1 MKLFPFTSF
10 RAARAT
16 RLPAK
21 PWDTLTSDRSSTLLV
36 SCRAAVPQ
44 QAALVLLGAQM
55 KCRQRAP
62 ALPCSTG
69 QKREKFEAEVLL
81 GTFDS

>member
-21 PWDTLTSDRSSTLLV
+21 PWDTLASDRSSTLLV

-81 GTFDS
+81 GTFNS